1 MPGRPTPEILLIPQF
16 PCDPRHLPP
25 ASELPFLPTYS
36 RPTSNTTGFHQAT
49 RFRSS
54 SSRRSAPE
62 KPHSTRLH
70 HDGYRSAVFTEPTAR
85 YLPETLC
92 ARALAFSA
100 DPPQVFPADSR
111 IAATPSTA
119 IWLGWLPRQRHRS
132 IHDTARPTFGPSG
145 YTPSG
150 LLRTTGD
157 PRGTFVLP
165 VPPRYRQLPLRTLPL
180 HRLPGDDTSSGTATA
195 SLTAYLGDDDHPTS
209 FLAPPPLTGPK
220 PPLALQPSSTAQP
233 QMTFPIPVHRYPGA
247 LPSSDTAHHVPTL
260 FRHHG
265 LPSSRV
271 LFFLL
276 FFFPRWNVFFVDRM
290 FHRQW
295 TPNRFL
301 SVSLPHSRS

>member
-25 ASELPFLPTYS
+25 ASELPSLPTYS

-111 IAATPSTA
+111 IAATPSIA
-119 IWLGWLPRQRHRS
+119 IWLGWLRRQSQRP
-132 IHDTARPTFGPSG
+132 IHDAALANSGLSG
-145 YTPSG
+145 YIPPCY
-150 LLRTTGD
+150 LRTSGD

-165 VPPRYRQLPLRTLPL
+165 VSLRYCQFSFRTPLL
-180 HRLPGDDTSSGTATA
+180 HRLPDDDTSSRIETA
-195 SLTAYLGDDDHPTS
+195 SLTAYVDEADHPT
-209 FLAPPPLTGPK
+209 
-220 PPLALQPSSTAQP
+220 Q
-233 QMTFPIPVHRYPGA
+233 
-247 LPSSDTAHHVPTL
+247 L
-260 FRHHG
+260 FSH
-265 LPSSRV
+265 
-271 LFFLL
+271 
-276 FFFPRWNVFFVDRM
+276 
-290 FHRQW
+290 
-295 TPNRFL
+295 
-301 SVSLPHSRS
+301 PH